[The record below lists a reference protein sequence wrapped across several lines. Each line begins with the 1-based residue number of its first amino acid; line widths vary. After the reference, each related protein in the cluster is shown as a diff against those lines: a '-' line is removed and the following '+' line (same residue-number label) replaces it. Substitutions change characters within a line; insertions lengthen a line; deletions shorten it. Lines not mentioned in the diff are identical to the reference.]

1 MPDPAPPDPTPHDWL
16 GFLRVR
22 LPALAVR
29 PERENEILAE
39 LALQLE
45 QAYTETLSG
54 GASEEEA
61 LRRARMQLGDWDKL
75 ARAIEAAERPAGN
88 PGGWLTGGGQDVRSA
103 LRFLVKNPVFAAIAI
118 ATLAFGIGG
127 NTAVFTMV
135 DAIALRSLPYR
146 DPDRLMAIETRQTQ
160 RPEMEPWTSALDFF
174 DFRDRAQSFSAVAA
188 LSPIWNVVL
197 TGQGAAE
204 RLETLYV
211 SADLFP
217 MLGVNAALGRCFL
230 PREDRRMQPSS
241 VVVLSH
247 SLWQRRFGASRDAIG
262 QSLTLD
268 GAAYTVIG
276 VMPADF
282 RYAGEPVAGSAA
294 GIDAW
299 LPLSANPIITTLRA
313 VRFLKVVGRLK
324 PGIGEAQARGEI
336 RRIGAALADQYPES
350 NRGYGWDAQPLS
362 TQVTGRVRATM
373 ILLLG
378 TVGFVLLMACAN
390 VANLLLARAV
400 ARHREIAVRIAL
412 GASGYRLLRQL
423 LTEGFVLAA
432 LGGAAGIPLA
442 YLGLKF
448 LIATGP
454 PTLLRGEDIRLDARA
469 LAFTT
474 VMVLLCAILAGL
486 PPAWRMARAE
496 IGNVL
501 RAGGRAVSDNRGHH
515 RFRSALVIAQV
526 AVALVLLVGAGL
538 LIRSFQHLLEINP
551 GFDARNVITIST
563 QLPANARTPEQ
574 RTGVYRLMRDRLAA
588 EPGVVSVAAVSRLP
602 FMGKN
607 LGSWA
612 YIEGRSAQGEPG
624 FEVEYRVATASY
636 FAAMG
641 IPLRAGRLFDEHDDA
656 NAAAVVLINETMA
669 RKFWPGGDAVGKR
682 IKLSATPERAPWIG
696 VVGVVGDV
704 RHFGLEAA
712 PRPEIYRPYAVNP
725 LGAPVLVIRTRGD
738 AAASVSA
745 LAKAIRSVHPDI
757 PAYSQFS
764 MQDLVNRST
773 TQRRFVMMLLA
784 GFAVAAL
791 LLAGVGIYGTVS
803 QSVVQRTQEIGLRV
817 ALGAS
822 PGAVLHLVFGE
833 GFRLMAIGIGF
844 GSAAAAGMAWL
855 MRTLLFEVR
864 PLDPVAF
871 LAAAVTLG
879 VFALVACY
887 VPARRATRVDP
898 MIALRSD

>member
-1 MPDPAPPDPTPHDWL
+1 MHDPGMHNPTPHDWL
-16 GFLRVR
+16 GFLRVH

-45 QAYTETLSG
+45 QAYTDALLG

-61 LRRARMQLGDWDKL
+61 ARRARMQLGDWDKL

-88 PGGWLTGGGQDVRSA
+88 PGGWLTGSGQDVRYA
-103 LRFLVKNPVFAAIAI
+103 FRFLRKNPVFAAIAI
-118 ATLAFGIGG
+118 ATLAFGIGA

-174 DFRDRAQSFSAVAA
+174 DFRDRAQSFSAVAG

-197 TGQGAAE
+197 TGRGAAE
-204 RLETLYV
+204 RLEALYV

-230 PREDRRMQPSS
+230 PREDRRMQPSL
-241 VVVLSH
+241 VVLLSH
-247 SLWQRRFGASRDAIG
+247 SLWQRRFGASRDALG

-276 VMPADF
+276 VMPAGF
-282 RYAGEPVAGSAA
+282 RYAGEPVAGGASD
-294 GIDAW
+294 IDAW
-299 LPLSANPIITTLRA
+299 FPLSANPIITSLRA

-350 NRGYGWDAQPLS
+350 NRGYAWDAQPLS
-362 TQVTGRVRATM
+362 TQVAGRVRATM

-423 LTEGFVLAA
+423 LTEGLVLAA

-454 PTLLRGEDIRLDARA
+454 PTLLRAQEIRLDARA

-474 VMVLLCAILAGL
+474 VAVLVCAILAGL
-486 PPAWRMARAE
+486 PPAWRMVRAE
-496 IGNVL
+496 IGNAL
-501 RAGGRAVSDNRGHH
+501 RAAGRGITIGHK
-515 RFRSALVIAQV
+515 RIRSVLVIAQV

-538 LIRSFQHLLEINP
+538 LIRSFQHLLEIDP

-563 QLPANARTPEQ
+563 QLPASARTREQ
-574 RTGVYRLMRDRLAA
+574 RTSVYRLMRDRLAA
-588 EPGVVSVAAVSRLP
+588 EPGVVNVAAVSRLP

-612 YIEGRSAQGEPG
+612 YIEGKSAQGEPG

-636 FAAMG
+636 FATMG
-641 IPLRAGRLFDEHDDA
+641 IPLRAGRLFDDHDDA

-682 IKLSATPERAPWIG
+682 IKLSATPERAPWIA

-725 LGAPVLVIRTRGD
+725 LGAPVLVIRTRAD

-757 PAYSQFS
+757 PAYSQFP

-784 GFAVAAL
+784 GFALAAL
-791 LLAGVGIYGTVS
+791 LLAGIGIYGTVS

-822 PGAVLHLVFGE
+822 PGAVLHLIFGE
-833 GFRLMAIGIGF
+833 GFRLMAIGIGL

-855 MRTLLFEVR
+855 MRTLLFEVG

-871 LAAAVTLG
+871 LAAALTLG
-879 VFALVACY
+879 VFALLACY

-898 MIALRSD
+898 MIALRND